1 MNYQMTFRWPEEGY
15 RCGATMITPQMALT
29 AAHCISREEDGLDPG
44 LTVKM
49 YDGGE
54 YTIKEFRTNECWV
67 HEWGSPYSADIA
79 IMVLDRP
86 IPNAVEGVHYV
97 PYWDAETMGDVVGR

>member
-1 MNYQMTFRWPEEGY
+1 
-15 RCGATMITPQMALT
+15 MALT
-29 AAHCISREEDGLDPG
+29 AAHCISKDEDGLNPG

-54 YTIKEFRTNECWV
+54 YEIKEFRTNECWNF
-67 HEWGSPYSADIA
+67 GNGGPYSADIA

-86 IPNAVEGVHYV
+86 IPNAV
-97 PYWDAETMGDVVGR
+97 